1 METVQWVNNAYAMQT
16 WEPGFDPW
24 VYLKK
29 GVDNLPVASAL
40 GVKPGRFQ
48 THGTCWPGGLA
59 KMVSSEFR

>member
-40 GVKPGRFQ
+40 GVERKSKMC
-48 THGTCWPGGLA
+48 TKLGTEA
-59 KMVSSEFR
+59 SIRI